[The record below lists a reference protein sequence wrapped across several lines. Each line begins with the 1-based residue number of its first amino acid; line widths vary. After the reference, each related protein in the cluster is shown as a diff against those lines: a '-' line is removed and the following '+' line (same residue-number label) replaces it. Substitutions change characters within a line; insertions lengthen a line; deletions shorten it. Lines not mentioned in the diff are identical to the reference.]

1 MAIMMHIDKKGG
13 EGRMISFW
21 IGFIGAII
29 GVVGWFGFGSIW
41 ALVIGFAAYIIETIM
56 ERKELNRNAKLLDIV
71 ILAIGC
77 IVGLFVKSVPFYVM
91 GLIFINIYSL
101 LMGLL
106 GLPAAFRKY

>member
-1 MAIMMHIDKKGG
+1 ML
-13 EGRMISFW
+13 SFL

-29 GVVGWFGFGSIW
+29 GVVGWFGFGSIL
-41 ALVIGFAAYIIETIM
+41 ALIIGFVAYIIETIM
-56 ERKELNRNAKLLDIV
+56 EKEELNSSAKLLDIV

-101 LMGLL
+101 LMGVL
-106 GLPAAFRKY
+106 GLPTLFKKY